1 MKNQRLRGRIQRRK
15 TNDIRRQQIG
25 GELNTAKIQT
35 ERRGKGFRERRLA
48 RAGQILEQQMPAR
61 EQTGDRERN
70 HLLLAD
76 DNRRELIER
85 LMQLLLQLRR

>member
-25 GELNTAKIQT
+25 GELNTAKIQA

-48 RAGQILEQQMPAR
+48 RAGQILQQQMPAC

-76 DNRRELIER
+76 DNRRKLIER
-85 LMQLLLQLRR
+85 LMQLLPQLRR